1 MMCANCDTLECRVQM
16 IKDMHKAIEGTQLL
30 LESLQPNGNSSD
42 PKVIEARKAH
52 AFKTLIATVL
62 SVRSKDETTMRIIED
77 LWKVYST
84 PKQLAEASLEKVEA
98 IIKSSGFYHQ
108 KALHIIEIGR
118 IIHEQYQDEVPCDM
132 EKLLELP
139 GVGRKV
145 ANCVL
150 VNSFDIPAI
159 PVDTHVHRISNRTGW
174 VQTKDPE
181 QTEKALEQL
190 FPKELWTLINY
201 TLVSYGK
208 TICKPIN
215 PNCTECVVADRCPKK
230 ILVPE
235 KKNKKK

>member
-1 MMCANCDTLECRVQM
+1 
-16 IKDMHKAIEGTQLL
+16 
-30 LESLQPNGNSSD
+30 
-42 PKVIEARKAH
+42 
-52 AFKTLIATVL
+52 
-62 SVRSKDETTMRIIED
+62 
-77 LWKVYST
+77 
-84 PKQLAEASLEKVEA
+84 
-98 IIKSSGFYHQ
+98 
-108 KALHIIEIGR
+108 
-118 IIHEQYQDEVPCDM
+118 M